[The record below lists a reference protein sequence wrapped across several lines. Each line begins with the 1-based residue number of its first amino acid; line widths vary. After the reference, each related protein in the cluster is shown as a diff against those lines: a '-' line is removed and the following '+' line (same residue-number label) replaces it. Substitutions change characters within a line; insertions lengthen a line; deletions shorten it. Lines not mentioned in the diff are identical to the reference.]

1 MGPADRARSGA
12 AAMLD
17 LGTSFLASV
26 ARDPD
31 ALAIVDGDVRLTYSA
46 WYERISALVAGLD
59 ALGLKGGD
67 HLVTVL
73 QNRWQAATIHW
84 ACQFAGITVTPL
96 NWRFTAEELDFCVD
110 DAEAKAIVY
119 EEVSAAAVRSSN
131 RARARPCIAVGEAR
145 SQDLAFEC
153 LIGESA
159 PAVRPRVTAEAWS
172 VMLYTSGTTARPKG
186 VLRRRRAERAAALAH
201 VAQNLY
207 AAHERTLGAMP
218 LYHTMGVRSLLAM
231 SLIGG
236 AFVCLPRFDVA
247 RALELIAAE
256 RITNLY
262 LVPTLYHD
270 LLHHERFAATDVSAV
285 RKLGF
290 AGAPMTDGLLKR
302 LSAAFRPQLF
312 VNHYGSSEIY
322 TFTIDQ
328 NAPAKPGSA
337 GRAGINQMVRV
348 VRLGASSPDE
358 SAQVDEEGEIIA
370 LMAGDESFE
379 GYWRRPDADAK
390 ALRDGW
396 YCTGDTGHFDADG
409 DLFVTGRVDD
419 MIISGGENIS
429 PVEIESC
436 LSLHPAVSEVAV
448 VGLADERWGKVVS
461 AFVKRCA
468 VVEPEELDQFC
479 RQSGLANFKRP
490 RRYIFIEAIPKSP
503 VGKLLRRK
511 LVAGEYEPERSQTA
525 ARHQGRRT

>member
-1 MGPADRARSGA
+1 
-12 AAMLD
+12 MLD

-26 ARDPD
+26 TRDPD
-31 ALAIVDGDVRLTYSA
+31 ALAIVDGPLRLTYRA
-46 WYERISALVAGLD
+46 WYARISAVAHGLD
-59 ALGLKGGD
+59 TLGLKPGN

-73 QNRWQAATIHW
+73 QNRWEAATLHW
-84 ACQFAGITVTPL
+84 ACQFAGIIITPL
-96 NWRFTAEELDFCVD
+96 NWRATADELDFCLD
-110 DAEAKAIVY
+110 DADARAVVY
-119 EEVSAAAVRSSN
+119 EEVSAAAVDASRE
-131 RARARPCIAVGEAR
+131 AQQRPCIGVGVASGQSTPFEALLR
-145 SQDLAFEC
+145 DTSEEAQ
-153 LIGESA
+153 
-159 PAVRPRVTAEAWS
+159 PRACASDWS

-186 VLRRRRAERAAALAH
+186 VPRRQHAERAAALAH

-207 AAHERTLGAMP
+207 AHGERTLGVMP

-236 AFVCLPRFDVA
+236 TFVCLPRFDAA
-247 RALELIAAE
+247 RALQLIAAE

-270 LLHHERFAATDVSAV
+270 LLHHAAFATTDVRSV

-290 AGAPMTDGLLKR
+290 AGASMTDGLLEA
-302 LSAAFRPQLF
+302 LAAAFKPDLF

-328 NAPAKPGSA
+328 DAPAKPGSA

-348 VRLGASSPDE
+348 VRLGAR
-358 SAQVDEEGEIIA
+358 SAADCVAVRQEGEIIA
-370 LMAGDESFE
+370 LLAGDESFE
-379 GYWRRPDADAK
+379 GYWRRPDADAR
-390 ALRDGW
+390 ALREGW
-396 YCTGDTGHFDADG
+396 YFTGDTGYFDADG

-419 MIISGGENIS
+419 MIITGGENVS

-448 VGLADERWGKVVS
+448 VGLPDDRWGQVVV
-461 AFVKRCA
+461 AFVKCRAA
-468 VVEPEELDQFC
+468 VAPEELDRFC
-479 RQSGLANFKRP
+479 RTSALAGFKRP
-490 RRYIFIEAIPKSP
+490 RRYVFVAAIPKSP

-511 LVAGEYEPERSQTA
+511 LVAGEYETEGDQRELISI
-525 ARHQGRRT
+525 GE